1 MLKISNKKEKMI
13 SVVCA
18 HEEPLFS
25 LTTPQEIYCTHAKL
39 TLRPCY
45 AQRDLRAEWRRKG
58 LNEGRVRL
66 GNSPIEFGARSEMR
80 NYKNDK
86 RSLKLYLPGRGRSV
100 VKMADGL
107 GDPAPLH

>member
-1 MLKISNKKEKMI
+1 
-13 SVVCA
+13 
-18 HEEPLFS
+18 
-25 LTTPQEIYCTHAKL
+25 
-39 TLRPCY
+39 
-45 AQRDLRAEWRRKG
+45 
-58 LNEGRVRL
+58 VRL